1 MQRILQTV
9 FVGNTEAIEGYF
21 KDAVGGYQI
30 VQNPFKQIVDSI
42 YVDGS
47 DQENFDPF
55 ENQQVDFIFDVHDQN
70 GNVVGG
76 EHTANWR
83 LTILPKTF
91 WTWLKSYSNYF
102 EIVFYMV
109 DASFLGATMK
119 RWLTKQNDEG
129 SETKEGG
136 GG

>member
-1 MQRILQTV
+1 MQTVLQTV

-30 VQNPFKQIVDSI
+30 VQNPFKQITDSI
-42 YVDGS
+42 YINGS

-55 ENQQVDFIFDVHDQN
+55 ENQQVEFIFDVHDKD
-70 GNVVGG
+70 GNVLGG

-91 WTWLKSYSNYF
+91 WEWLKQYSNYF
-102 EIVFYMV
+102 EIVFYSV
-109 DASFLGATMK
+109 DACFLGATMK

-136 GG
+136 SS